1 MSRSLARSLAHSM
14 ARSLAR
20 LLPALALALALAA
33 GFAPSL
39 EGQTPSRPE
48 ITELRFEGNR
58 TFSDAQLQGAI
69 LTRTTECRSFLFQWV
84 LPFCRLGLD
93 FALDPSFYNPRVF
106 RSDYVRIATFYRSQG
121 FRQVAVDSLLVRP
134 TPTTVEITFRIDEGE
149 PVRITTLDFEGL
161 DPVEDEEAL
170 TRDLPVGVGERL
182 DITALRAVADSL
194 ARRLQ
199 DQGYPHAEVF
209 RDIFIPAGTL
219 EGEVLFDVF
228 TGPRARFGT
237 VEIVG
242 NETVSETV
250 IRRMLP
256 FREGDIYSR
265 ERLFDAQRN
274 LYGLEIFRHA
284 VIEPSSDASGED
296 VVPLEVRVVEGD
308 TRRVRAGGG
317 WNTADCFGTEVRWAN
332 RNFLGGAR
340 RMVLRGRL
348 SNLLTSNLENS
359 ICSGAGTGEYAELN
373 GLVAAEFTQPW
384 LLSPRNTLDAA
395 IFVDRQS
402 VPDVYIRESLGLSL
416 GLTRVIGRNTPV
428 TLSYQ
433 PQVGRLDAA
442 DVFFCINFLVCSPEE
457 VDVVASP
464 NVLAPLGIRAARD
477 RTNRAVSPTGGYTAA
492 ADLEVGAS
500 FTFSDFEYQRV
511 VAEVTGFHAPLEGSR
526 LVLAG
531 RLRGGWMQ
539 ASAFRALDR
548 SLPADGSLRATPRLP
563 PPQKRFY
570 AGGANSVRGYT
581 QNQLGPR
588 VVTVGVQELLFPRG
602 DEPAP
607 ICAPEAVADLTCDA
621 GALAEG
627 DFASRPTGGSAVLE
641 GSTELRFPIWEP
653 FLSGAAFLDFGQVWS
668 EAENARLSDVVFS
681 PGIGLRYSTPI
692 GPVRLD
698 LAYRAATRRDLPVV
712 TSAIRPWD
720 EAEDPASLRIEDPR
734 TGDRIDWVFVDAL
747 ARLDTPVS
755 FSESSGF
762 SWSRVQFQ
770 FSIGHAF

>member
-1 MSRSLARSLAHSM
+1 MSRCMARSLVRSLV
-14 ARSLAR
+14 RSLAR

-209 RDIFIPAGTL
+209 RDIFIPAGML

-500 FTFSDFEYQRV
+500 LTFSDFEYQRV

>member
-1 MSRSLARSLAHSM
+1 MSRSLAHSM

-20 LLPALALALALAA
+20 LLARFLPALALVLALAA

-284 VIEPSSDASGED
+284 VIEPSSDASRED

-348 SNLLTSNLENS
+348 SNLLTSNLESS

-511 VAEVTGFHAPLEGSR
+511 VAEVTGFHAPLEGSG

-548 SLPADGSLRATPRLP
+548 SLPTDGSLRATPRLP

-627 DFASRPTGGSAVLE
+627 DFASRPTGGSAVIE

>member
-1 MSRSLARSLAHSM
+1 M
-14 ARSLAR
+14 
-20 LLPALALALALAA
+20 
-33 GFAPSL
+33 
-39 EGQTPSRPE
+39 
-48 ITELRFEGNR
+48 
-58 TFSDAQLQGAI
+58 
-69 LTRTTECRSFLFQWV
+69 
-84 LPFCRLGLD
+84 
-93 FALDPSFYNPRVF
+93 
-106 RSDYVRIATFYRSQG
+106 
-121 FRQVAVDSLLVRP
+121 DSLLVRP

-209 RDIFIPAGTL
+209 RDIFIPAGML

-500 FTFSDFEYQRV
+500 LTFSDFEYQRV